1 MAKMIQ
7 KTTSYER
14 FVHWL
19 MALSCLTLLLTGLG
33 FLYANELGWINS
45 FFGGKHVAR
54 VIHNWGGLAFMVS
67 VLLAIGTWLKDAVSW
82 SKEDSE
88 WFGMLGGYFSKE
100 SVPPPQGKLNAG
112 QKLVVWCVIVFGLAI
127 SLSGLLMWLNEGAKG
142 TMMLGHIVH
151 NLSSLVFAILVPIHI
166 YLATAANPGTFR
178 IMTKG
183 DVPVKWAKKKHAK
196 WVQETGAE

>member
-19 MALSCLTLLLTGLG
+19 MALSCLALLLTGLG

-45 FFGGKHVAR
+45 FFGGKSMAR

-67 VLLAIGTWLKDAVSW
+67 VVLSMGVWLGESLSW
-82 SKEDSE
+82 SKEDSQ
-88 WFGMLGGYFSKE
+88 WLGMFGGYLSKDA
-100 SVPPPQGKLNAG
+100 VPPPQGKLNAG
-112 QKLVVWCVIVFGLAI
+112 QKIVVWVVVISGLAI
-127 SLSGLLMWLNEGAKG
+127 SLSGLLMWLNPG
-142 TMMLGHIVH
+142 TKSAMMLGHIIH
-151 NLSSLVFAILVPIHI
+151 NLASLVFAILVPMHI

-178 IMTKG
+178 VMTKG
-183 DVPVKWAKKKHAK
+183 DVPVKWARKKHAK